1 MKLLAWNCR
10 GLGRHR
16 AIQELVNIVQAQSP
30 MIVFFSKTWSDKE
43 RMVWV
48 QDKIFF
54 DGCFTV
60 PSDGRGGGLALLW
73 KTGVN
78 V

>member
-1 MKLLAWNCR
+1 
-10 GLGRHR
+10 
-16 AIQELVNIVQAQSP
+16 

-43 RMVWV
+43 HMVWV

-60 PSDGRGGGLALLW
+60 PSDGRGGGLALLR

-78 V
+78 M

>member
-1 MKLLAWNCR
+1 
-10 GLGRHR
+10 
-16 AIQELVNIVQAQSP
+16 
-30 MIVFFSKTWSDKE
+30 MIVFLSETWSDKE

-54 DGCFTV
+54 YGCFTV
-60 PSDGRGGGLALLW
+60 VSNGRGGGLALLW